1 MPMVIILHK
10 EYIIHTVY
18 MFYNEHDMVDHA
30 KCLFTTPY
38 YVHVHVTIR
47 FQHYIK
53 FHIVTQLTVES

>member
-1 MPMVIILHK
+1 MVIILHK

-30 KCLFTTPY
+30 KCLFTTAY

-53 FHIVTQLTVES
+53 LHIYIVTQLTVES

>member
-1 MPMVIILHK
+1 
-10 EYIIHTVY
+10 

-30 KCLFTTPY
+30 KCLFTIPY

-53 FHIVTQLTVES
+53 LHIVTQLTVES